1 MGLLSVVRGWRVG
14 LGCGGVVV
22 GLLVV
27 GCGGSGSGGA
37 VPGGGSSG
45 SGSGGGPLV
54 INAAVAPATL
64 DPPSDQ
70 CGFED
75 EWDVNLYRQLIRV
88 GRKPGPYAN
97 TSVQDPAKFESDV
110 AKSWSE
116 SSNGLVYTFHLD
128 PSAKFNDG
136 TPITSQAVK
145 FTYDRAIKLKS
156 CGESFWAAEG
166 DPSNLSLSTPNATT
180 LVVRLKK
187 PNQLL
192 LGAWAFPGPTSIQE
206 PKVVQEHPDAAGQA
220 VNPYWADHIAGG
232 GGPFVLDSYSAGT
245 QLVMSKNPAYT
256 GPTPAHVQKVIAN
269 FGLSESTLLLQAR
282 SGAADVTFGLNPGDL
297 SSLESDSSLRVLK
310 FPVQEFYDI
319 GLTNTVAPF
328 TNAKVREALA
338 YAVPYAQIL
347 KNVLYGYGSSYYGPL
362 VPTLP
367 FFNPKLSAPLPYD
380 LAKAKALL
388 ASSGVKLPLKVTLVL
403 QQGAQ
408 VPAQI
413 GTAVQATWKQIG
425 VDVTLDTLG
434 SSAYNDT
441 VEGQK
446 AQAFIRVDGP
456 GVSDEGW
463 LLGYDM
469 ECKALGNN
477 SAICIPQADKL
488 LAQAETTTDKAK
500 QQQLYDQI
508 TTLWR
513 SHYPKIIVAG
523 IDNGI
528 VLSQSITHFDA
539 PVIAPEA
546 VAGISK

>member
-1 MGLLSVVRGWRVG
+1 
-14 LGCGGVVV
+14 
-22 GLLVV
+22 
-27 GCGGSGSGGA
+27 
-37 VPGGGSSG
+37 
-45 SGSGGGPLV
+45 
-54 INAAVAPATL
+54 
-64 DPPSDQ
+64 
-70 CGFED
+70 
-75 EWDVNLYRQLIRV
+75 
-88 GRKPGPYAN
+88 
-97 TSVQDPAKFESDV
+97 
-110 AKSWSE
+110 
-116 SSNGLVYTFHLD
+116 
-128 PSAKFNDG
+128 
-136 TPITSQAVK
+136 
-145 FTYDRAIKLKS
+145 
-156 CGESFWAAEG
+156 
-166 DPSNLSLSTPNATT
+166 
-180 LVVRLKK
+180 
-187 PNQLL
+187 
-192 LGAWAFPGPTSIQE
+192 
-206 PKVVQEHPDAAGQA
+206 
-220 VNPYWADHIAGG
+220 
-232 GGPFVLDSYSAGT
+232 
-245 QLVMSKNPAYT
+245 
-256 GPTPAHVQKVIAN
+256 
-269 FGLSESTLLLQAR
+269 
-282 SGAADVTFGLNPGDL
+282 
-297 SSLESDSSLRVLK
+297 
-310 FPVQEFYDI
+310 
-319 GLTNTVAPF
+319 
-328 TNAKVREALA
+328 
-338 YAVPYAQIL
+338 
-347 KNVLYGYGSSYYGPL
+347 
-362 VPTLP
+362 LP